1 MEYRVFYTCY
11 GTDDSVES
19 NEPFMTD
26 RDTMISMAQQIL
38 RSDGDFFG
46 LSDDNHITLQ
56 FMMEKGNKIWME
68 IPAPVDGGSYGKQI
82 NASDLEA
89 ALLSID
95 QPFEPDEMAGLTFQK
110 W

>member
-1 MEYRVFYTCY
+1 VEYHVFYTCY
-11 GTDDSVES
+11 GTDDSVDS
-19 NEPFMTD
+19 NAPYVTD

-38 RSDGDFFG
+38 REDGDFFG
-46 LSDDNHITLQ
+46 ITDDNEVTLQ
-56 FMMEKGNKIWME
+56 FMVENGNKIWME
-68 IPAPVDGGSYGKQI
+68 IPSPADGGSYGKQI

-95 QPFEPDEMAGLTFQK
+95 QPFEPDKMAEFTFQK

>member
-11 GTDDSVES
+11 GTDDSVDS
-19 NEPFMTD
+19 NSPFMTD

-38 RSDGDFFG
+38 RRDGDFFG
-46 LSDDNHITLQ
+46 LIDDNHITLQ

-82 NASDLEA
+82 DISDLEA
-89 ALLSID
+89 TLLSID
-95 QPFEPDEMAGLTFQK
+95 QPFEPAKLAGLAFKK